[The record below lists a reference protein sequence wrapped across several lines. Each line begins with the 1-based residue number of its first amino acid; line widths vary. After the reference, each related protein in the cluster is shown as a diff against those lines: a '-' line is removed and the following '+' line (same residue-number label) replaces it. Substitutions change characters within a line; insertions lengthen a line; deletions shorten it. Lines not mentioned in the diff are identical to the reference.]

1 MQANGP
7 AYQVPTGRRD
17 GLVSNLS
24 LADDMPDVSDSIELL
39 KTKFLNKGLTVK
51 DLVLL
56 SGTLS
61 LSLSHTHTQPPNT
74 NKSTYIFVMLNR

>member
-39 KTKFLNKGLTVK
+39 KTKFLNKGFFFLDFVFG
-51 DLVLL
+51 
-56 SGTLS
+56 GTAAFAS
-61 LSLSHTHTQPPNT
+61 SVRTESTHAA
-74 NKSTYIFVMLNR
+74 